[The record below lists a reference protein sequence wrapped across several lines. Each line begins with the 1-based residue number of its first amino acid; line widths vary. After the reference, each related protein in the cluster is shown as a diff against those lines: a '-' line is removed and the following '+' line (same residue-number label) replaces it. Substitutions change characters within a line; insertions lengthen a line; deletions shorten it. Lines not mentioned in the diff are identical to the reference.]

1 MLREKVKV
9 LTQIRIRTNPVEAPL
24 NEKKSYE
31 NFLQN
36 LEIEETKYIEDL
48 ITDEDGNSWLW
59 LLVSFTF

>member
-9 LTQIRIRTNPVEAPL
+9 LTQIRTRTKPVEAPI
-24 NEKKSYE
+24 NEKKSYG
-31 NFLQN
+31 NLLQN

>member
-1 MLREKVKV
+1 MRREKEKI
-9 LTQIRIRTNPVEAPL
+9 LTQIRTRTKPVEAPI
-24 NEKKSYE
+24 NEKKSYG
-31 NFLQN
+31 NLLQN